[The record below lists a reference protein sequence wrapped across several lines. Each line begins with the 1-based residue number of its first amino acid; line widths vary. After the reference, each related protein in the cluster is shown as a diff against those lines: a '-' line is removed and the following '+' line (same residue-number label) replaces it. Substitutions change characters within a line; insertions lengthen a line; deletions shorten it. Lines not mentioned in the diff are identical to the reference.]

1 MNITKSNKI
10 YKSKTHLTFSC
21 QYHVIFCP
29 KWRRRVLKNE
39 IEDRLKE
46 LCYQIAEQYD
56 FEILEMEVMPDH
68 VHILIDCNPRFGIMN
83 VVNKIK
89 GITSRTLRNEFP
101 ELKSKLPT
109 MWTRSAFISTV
120 GTVSLEVVKK
130 YIEDQKNV

>member
-1 MNITKSNKI
+1 MNITNSNKI

-56 FEILEMEVMPDH
+56 FKILEMEVMPDH

-83 VVNKIK
+83 VINKIK